1 MYHSVFYSSRI
12 LVVWQFTFTFTGIL
26 YSLLQGCKIFGNVTV
41 KNYLNESCCRFSASL
56 FTVKVPSRQ
65 GFDVIYQT
73 REGVFHRISKHR
85 EAS

>member
-1 MYHSVFYSSRI
+1 MKVIVSSKKPIMREK
-12 LVVWQFTFTFTGIL
+12 TR
-26 YSLLQGCKIFGNVTV
+26 LQQVTV
-41 KNYLNESCCRFSASL
+41 ISFCSY
-56 FTVKVPSRQ
+56 V